1 MKKII
6 IFLGLIF
13 FVTLT
18 ACEAADILSGQ
29 KEIDREWT
37 LVEESA
43 TGSVVNLVVATGDES
58 LRTWLNDY
66 YKPRIKGLYDISL
79 DVKIM
84 TLSDLYSSLNHERNE
99 NISPGSIDLLIL
111 EGQGFSTLK
120 KSELLY
126 EDIAGK
132 IPNNNDWLNP
142 FDRDINAAQGESLDG
157 YGLAFGRDQ
166 LILLYD
172 EDVLER
178 YPRTTEELMG
188 FLRENKGTFTYA
200 NPLTDETGAAFIR
213 TIVYDRL
220 SDNQIDRLYE
230 PDISLSEVEAIV
242 QPAMDY
248 LKTLDGFVY
257 KEGGNYLRR
266 QEDIDLLFQMGDL
279 YFSMN
284 NNYAVVDMYIDEDR
298 YPYGA
303 MSFIFEDGTIGD
315 TSYLAVPN
323 NGFNKSGA
331 LLVINDF
338 LSLEVQSEKFL
349 PDQWGSIPVYDFN
362 LLSEEALET
371 FDNMSIKR
379 GTLSP
384 QEFLEA
390 RYAELPVRIQDMI
403 NEIWEKNFLN

>member
-6 IFLGLIF
+6 IFLGLVF
-13 FVTLT
+13 FFTLT

-29 KEIDREWT
+29 KDIDREWT

-66 YKPRIKGLYDISL
+66 YKPRIKGLYDISM

-84 TLSDLYSSLNHERNE
+84 TTSDLYSSLNHERNE
-99 NISPGSIDLLIL
+99 NISPGSIDLIII
-111 EGQGFSTLK
+111 EGHAFSTLK
-120 KSELLY
+120 NDDLLY
-126 EDIAGK
+126 EDIASK

-142 FDRDINAAQGESLDG
+142 FDRDINAAQGESLDD

-172 EDVLER
+172 EDVLEK
-178 YPRTTEELMG
+178 YPRTTEELMD

-213 TIVYDRL
+213 TLVYDRV

-230 PDISLSEVEAIV
+230 PEISLSEVEAII

-248 LKTLDGFVY
+248 LKALDGFVY

-266 QEDIDLLFQMGDL
+266 QEDIDLLFQLGEL

-284 NNYAVVDMYIDEDR
+284 KNYAVVDRYIDEDR

-331 LLVINDF
+331 LLIINDF

-349 PDQWGSIPVYDFN
+349 PDQLGSIPVYDLN

-371 FDNMSIKR
+371 FENISIKR

-384 QEFLEA
+384 KEFLEA